1 MCYKAVTNFS
11 VIFDFSMSSS
21 VAVFSSS
28 AAVQPAAEICAAQL
42 QVTLNQTTADTAYH
56 LHFTET
62 CVYLEAADGKKHG
75 RIQVDFCAGG
85 ASHRRLYG
93 GGKGQMIAKAVG
105 LAAGVK
111 PRIFDATAG
120 LGGDAFV
127 LACLGC
133 EVRLMERSPVAYA
146 LLEDGLLR
154 ARTFATAEDAE
165 LADIINRMRLLPGNS
180 IAYLQAQEAA
190 FAEVIYLDP
199 MFPERQKSAAVK
211 KEMQAFH
218 QVIGQ
223 DLDDEALLQSALSK
237 ASHRVVVK
245 RPRHAPAIGSTK
257 PHYTLEG
264 KSSRFDIY
272 VLKSFSRP

>member
-1 MCYKAVTNFS
+1 M
-11 VIFDFSMSSS
+11 
-21 VAVFSSS
+21 
-28 AAVQPAAEICAAQL
+28 AAETCAAQL
-42 QVTLNQTTADTAYH
+42 QVALNQTTDETAYH
-56 LHFTET
+56 LRFTAEG
-62 CVYLEAADGKKHG
+62 VYLEAADGKKHG

-105 LAAGVK
+105 VAAGIK
-111 PRIFDATAG
+111 PRVFDATAG

-133 EVRLMERSPVAYA
+133 EVRLMERSPVAFA

-154 ARTFATAEDAE
+154 ARTFATAKDAE
-165 LADIINRMRLLPGNS
+165 LADIINRIQLLPGNS
-180 IAYLQAQEAA
+180 ITHLQTQVAQVAD
-190 FAEVIYLDP
+190 VIYLDP

-223 DLDDEALLQSALSK
+223 DLDDEALLQAALAK

-245 RPRHAPAIGSTK
+245 RPRHAPAIGGVK